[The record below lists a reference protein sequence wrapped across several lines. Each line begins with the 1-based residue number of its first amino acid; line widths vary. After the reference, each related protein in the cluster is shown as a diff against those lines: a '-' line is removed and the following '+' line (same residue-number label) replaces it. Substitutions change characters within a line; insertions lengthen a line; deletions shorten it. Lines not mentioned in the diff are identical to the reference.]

1 MAMYNPPH
9 PGEVIKEE
17 ILKQLGLSVAEA
29 AQRLGVSQDFL
40 SQVLNEHCA
49 LTPELAYRLSLLFKP
64 SSESWLRQQAAY
76 DIWQVKQHS
85 SDIHVIPLNEVC
97 YLNFEAAKSNNIQ
110 IKNA

>member
-17 ILKQLGLSVAEA
+17 ILKPLGLSVAET
-29 AQRLGVSQDFL
+29 AQHLGVNQEIL

-49 LTPELAYRLSLLFKP
+49 LTPEIAYRLSLLFKP

-76 DIWQVKQHS
+76 DIWQIKQHS
-85 SDIHVIPLNEVC
+85 SDIHVIPLNE
-97 YLNFEAAKSNNIQ
+97 
-110 IKNA
+110 KNYATSLASVG